1 MEIHKI
7 VVTDLIMSGRLFT
20 EEGYDL
26 EQSADNLADIKG
38 QIIMNFMQEHYPK
51 VEVYADIA
59 IQKEDQGNRP
69 LEVMAY
75 NEGGEII
82 RAASEAIAQ
91 QLSTLIADG
100 IADGAWVVRVQ

>member
-26 EQSADNLADIKG
+26 EQSADNLADLKG
-38 QIIMNFMQEHYPK
+38 QIIMSYLQEHYPK

-59 IQKEDQGNRP
+59 IQKEDQGHRP
-69 LEVMAY
+69 LEVLAY
-75 NEGGEII
+75 NKGGEII
-82 RAASEAIAQ
+82 PAASEALQ
-91 QLSTLIADG
+91 QHLSALIADG
-100 IADGAWVVRVQ
+100 IAESTWAVKVQ